1 MRAQPRRQPH
11 AAEPTDPDLATL
23 ERTARRQAE
32 RLEESSRTPEE
43 IDWRLLGY
51 IALCGSIVMVLVLQL
66 LD

>member
-1 MRAQPRRQPH
+1 M
-11 AAEPTDPDLATL
+11 D
-23 ERTARRQAE
+23 QAE
-32 RLEESSRTPEE
+32 RLEESSRAPEE